1 MGIILVPLDIKYD
14 YHIFPFRVILAE
26 SDCNPSFYLKF
37 ETLYFIFENEP
48 GFCIQALKSICIW
61 LKYRIL
67 PNHYVLFAV
76 KGQISVFCLSHWNR
90 YVSISNLHESVISS
104 SKLPSSKTFLIY
116 SSQLGVEGVQIFQ
129 YHFIS
134 LSLLSGHCRCYGNS
148 CSCCHQSFLLFLLS
162 SPRFLMFFSI
172 VVVIRWHYTW
182 TYLMVLPFFESDMF
196 AKEIR

>member
-26 SDCNPSFYLKF
+26 SDCNPKPFFLLEIRNVAFY
-37 ETLYFIFENEP
+37 FENEP

-116 SSQLGVEGVQIFQ
+116 SSQLGMEGFRSSNITLS
-129 YHFIS
+129 HF
-134 LSLLSGHCRCYGNS
+134 HCCPAIVVAMETVVHVAINRFCCFRCRVLDFW
-148 CSCCHQSFLLFLLS
+148 CSFL
-162 SPRFLMFFSI
+162 
-172 VVVIRWHYTW
+172 
-182 TYLMVLPFFESDMF
+182 
-196 AKEIR
+196 

>member
-1 MGIILVPLDIKYD
+1 M
-14 YHIFPFRVILAE
+14 
-26 SDCNPSFYLKF
+26 
-37 ETLYFIFENEP
+37 
-48 GFCIQALKSICIW
+48 
-61 LKYRIL
+61 

-116 SSQLGVEGVQIFQ
+116 SSQLGMEGFRSSNITLS
-129 YHFIS
+129 HF
-134 LSLLSGHCRCYGNS
+134 HCCPAIVVAMETVVHVAINRFCCFCCRVLDFL
-148 CSCCHQSFLLFLLS
+148 CS
-162 SPRFLMFFSI
+162 FFI
-172 VVVIRWHYTW
+172 VVVIRWHYTC